1 MPTPLLANG
10 HAMTI
15 AAALFRPSA
24 PLAGTV
30 ERVFTTDAETRVLAL
45 CNWQPDR
52 AAAPTI
58 LALHGL
64 TGSADA
70 AYLRGLAAKA
80 YARGFNVV
88 RLNTRNCGNT
98 EHLTPTL
105 YHSGLTA
112 DCRAVLDQLLQDN
125 LQPPFLVGY
134 SMGGN
139 VALKLCCEL
148 GDEAPRLLRSV
159 VAVSPPI
166 DLASASRA
174 IDTGW
179 FNSIYQRSFLR
190 FLTRLV
196 RAKAARHPDRYSLTG
211 LDRIRTLRTFDDRYI
226 APMFGFA
233 GVDDYYARASSGPL
247 LDRLRLPTL
256 VIQAKDDS
264 IIPMPAF
271 ETWAARAPTG
281 VDFLITDHGGHT
293 GFIGRTQ
300 SDEDRYWVENRIVEW
315 IE

>member
-1 MPTPLLANG
+1 MIRCRRVFSAAIGSASAFGFFFAMMRADGTVGAAPLDAQAMRPFVPTPLLANG

-24 PLAGTV
+24 PLAGTI

-52 AAAPTI
+52 TAAPTI

-80 YARGFNVV
+80 WARGFNVV
-88 RLNTRNCGNT
+88 RLTPRNCGNT

-166 DLASASRA
+166 
-174 IDTGW
+174 
-179 FNSIYQRSFLR
+179 
-190 FLTRLV
+190 
-196 RAKAARHPDRYSLTG
+196 
-211 LDRIRTLRTFDDRYI
+211 
-226 APMFGFA
+226 
-233 GVDDYYARASSGPL
+233 
-247 LDRLRLPTL
+247 
-256 VIQAKDDS
+256 
-264 IIPMPAF
+264 
-271 ETWAARAPTG
+271 
-281 VDFLITDHGGHT
+281 
-293 GFIGRTQ
+293 
-300 SDEDRYWVENRIVEW
+300 
-315 IE
+315 